1 MQPLAGGPYT
11 LSGLAEA
18 NALMVLGEKVT
29 SAPAGSTVDVLLLD
43 RRR

>member
-1 MQPLAGGPYT
+1 M
-11 LSGLAEA
+11 A
-18 NALMVLGEKVT
+18 NANGLMVLGEKVG